1 MLGLTTVTNKT
12 STKIFLSFT
21 MILNRGHTLDHLK
34 ITQINL
40 DVKAIAIGYQI
51 NYAAVLKPSQLLS
64 IMI

>member
-1 MLGLTTVTNKT
+1 
-12 STKIFLSFT
+12 

-34 ITQINL
+34 ITQMNL